1 MCRDS
6 VVHVVDDDASLRTA
20 LTRLLAASGYQTREY
35 ASAGEFL
42 VSEPDARP
50 GCVLLD
56 LELGGPSG
64 LDLQRALRR
73 QDSSLPIVF
82 MSGYGD
88 VARSVEAM
96 KAGAVDFLV
105 KPFGRDALV
114 GAVETA
120 IGIAT
125 SKAPPTHNTDVD
137 TRMQTREEA
146 NTALSGRERIV
157 LQGIA
162 KGLRN
167 KQIAAELGLCERTIK
182 SCRADLMR
190 KLNASS
196 LAELLRNAEERLPQS
211 MSPAS

>member
-1 MCRDS
+1 MNASRES

-20 LTRLLAASGYQTREY
+20 LTRLLSASGYDTKEY

-42 VSEPDARP
+42 VSEPDERP

-73 QDSSLPIVF
+73 QTPALPVVF

-96 KAGAVDFLV
+96 KAGAVDFLI
-105 KPFGRDALV
+105 KPFGRDSLV

-120 IGIAT
+120 L
-125 SKAPPTHNTDVD
+125 SLVQKPSSAPAADLT
-137 TRMQTREEA
+137 ES
-146 NTALSGRERIV
+146 ALSGREQVV

-162 KGLRN
+162 RGLRN

-182 SCRADLMR
+182 TCRAELMR
-190 KLNASS
+190 KFSATS
-196 LAELLRNAEERLPQS
+196 LAELIRNADKQTPSAVAQ
-211 MSPAS
+211 MS

>member
-1 MCRDS
+1 MNASRES

-20 LTRLLAASGYQTREY
+20 LTRLLVASGYDTKEY

-42 VSEPDARP
+42 VSEPDERP

-73 QDSSLPIVF
+73 QTPALPVVF

-96 KAGAVDFLV
+96 KAGAVDFLI
-105 KPFGRDALV
+105 KPFGRDSLV

-120 IGIAT
+120 L
-125 SKAPPTHNTDVD
+125 SLVQRPSAPPAADPA
-137 TRMQTREEA
+137 ES
-146 NTALSGRERIV
+146 ALSGREQVV

-182 SCRADLMR
+182 TCRAELMR
-190 KLNASS
+190 KFSATS
-196 LAELLRNAEERLPQS
+196 LAELIRNADRQTPSTAAQ
-211 MSPAS
+211 MS

>member
-1 MCRDS
+1 MNADRES
-6 VVHVVDDDASLRTA
+6 VVHIVDDDASMRAA
-20 LTRLLAASGYQTREY
+20 LARLLCASGYEAREY

-42 VSEPDARP
+42 VSEPDERP
-50 GCVLLD
+50 GCVLID

-73 QDSSLPIVF
+73 QPSSLPVVF

-96 KAGAVDFLV
+96 KAGAVDFLI

-120 IGIAT
+120 ISLVRRPGA
-125 SKAPPTHNTDVD
+125 APTHEAKSVLSD
-137 TRMQTREEA
+137 REE
-146 NTALSGRERIV
+146 IV
-157 LQGIA
+157 LQGVV

-167 KQIAAELGLCERTIK
+167 KQIAAELGLCERTVK
-182 SCRADLMR
+182 TCRAELMR
-190 KLNASS
+190 KFGANS
-196 LAELLRNAEERLPQS
+196 LAELLRNAGKRTGADAALPSAQ
-211 MSPAS
+211 MS

>member
-1 MCRDS
+1 MNESRDS
-6 VVHVVDDDASLRTA
+6 VVHVVDDDASMRAA
-20 LTRLLAASGYQTREY
+20 LSRLLTASGYQTKEY

-42 VSEPDARP
+42 VSEPDTRP

-73 QDSSLPIVF
+73 QESSLPIVF
-82 MSGYGD
+82 MSGYSD

-96 KAGAVDFLV
+96 KGGAVDFLI

-120 IGIAT
+120 IGLAHPRVP
-125 SKAPPTHNTDVD
+125 SSEMDNDNTDS
-137 TRMQTREEA
+137 ML
-146 NTALSGRERIV
+146 NGRERVV
-157 LQGIA
+157 LQGIS

-190 KLNASS
+190 KMGASS
-196 LAELLRNAEERLPQS
+196 LPELLRKAERRVPEANLQ
-211 MSPAS
+211 AS

>member
-1 MCRDS
+1 MNASRES

-20 LTRLLAASGYQTREY
+20 LTRLLSASGYDTKEY

-42 VSEPDARP
+42 VSEPDDRP

-73 QDSSLPIVF
+73 QTPALPVVF

-96 KAGAVDFLV
+96 KAGAVDFLI
-105 KPFGRDALV
+105 KPFGRDSLV

-120 IGIAT
+120 L
-125 SKAPPTHNTDVD
+125 SLVQRPSCAPAADPV
-137 TRMQTREEA
+137 ES
-146 NTALSGRERIV
+146 ALSGREQVV

-182 SCRADLMR
+182 TCRAELMR
-190 KLNASS
+190 KFSATS
-196 LAELLRNAEERLPQS
+196 LAELIRNADKQ
-211 MSPAS
+211 SPAAVAQMS

>member
-1 MCRDS
+1 MNACRES

-20 LTRLLAASGYQTREY
+20 LARLLAASGYDTKEY

-42 VSEPDARP
+42 VSDPDDRP

-73 QDSSLPIVF
+73 QTPALPVVF

-96 KAGAVDFLV
+96 KAGAVDFLI
-105 KPFGRDALV
+105 KPFGRDSLV

-120 IGIAT
+120 LSLVQRPSSI
-125 SKAPPTHNTDVD
+125 PTADSV
-137 TRMQTREEA
+137 ES
-146 NTALSGRERIV
+146 ALSSREQVV
-157 LQGIA
+157 LKGIA

-167 KQIAAELGLCERTIK
+167 KEIAAELCLCERTIK
-182 SCRADLMR
+182 TCRAELMR
-190 KLNASS
+190 KFSATS
-196 LAELLRNAEERLPQS
+196 LAELIRNADRQPAPHVAQ
-211 MSPAS
+211 MS

>member
-1 MCRDS
+1 MNECRDS
-6 VVHVVDDDASLRTA
+6 VVHVVDDDASMRAA
-20 LTRLLAASGYQTREY
+20 LSRLLCASGYHTKEY

-73 QDSSLPIVF
+73 QDSSLPVVF
-82 MSGYGD
+82 MSGYSD

-96 KAGAVDFLV
+96 KGGAVDFLI

-120 IGIAT
+120 ISLAHAK
-125 SKAPPTHNTDVD
+125 SPPGETLSGDTDS
-137 TRMQTREEA
+137 T
-146 NTALSGRERIV
+146 LSGRERVV
-157 LQGIA
+157 LQGIS

-190 KLNASS
+190 KLGASS
-196 LAELLRNAEERLPQS
+196 LAELLRNAERRAPEANLQ
-211 MSPAS
+211 AS

>member
-1 MCRDS
+1 MNASRES

-20 LTRLLAASGYQTREY
+20 LTRLLVASGYDTKEY

-42 VSEPDARP
+42 VSEPDERP

-73 QDSSLPIVF
+73 QTPALPVVF

-96 KAGAVDFLV
+96 KAGAVDFLI
-105 KPFGRDALV
+105 KPFGRDSLV

-120 IGIAT
+120 LSLVQRPSAT
-125 SKAPPTHNTDVD
+125 PVADPAES
-137 TRMQTREEA
+137 
-146 NTALSGRERIV
+146 ALSGREQVV

-182 SCRADLMR
+182 TCRAELMR
-190 KLNASS
+190 KFSATS
-196 LAELLRNAEERLPQS
+196 LAELIRNADRQTPSTAAQ
-211 MSPAS
+211 MS

>member
-1 MCRDS
+1 MNVSRDS

-20 LTRLLAASGYQTREY
+20 LSRLLTASGYQTKEY

-42 VSEPDARP
+42 VSDPDTRP

-73 QDSSLPIVF
+73 QASPLPVVF

-96 KAGAVDFLV
+96 KAGAVDFLI
-105 KPFGRDALV
+105 KPFGRDAVV
-114 GAVETA
+114 GAIETA
-120 IGIAT
+120 IAVAQA
-125 SKAPPTHNTDVD
+125 KAPPQAADVE
-137 TRMQTREEA
+137 TESPLT
-146 NTALSGRERIV
+146 GRERTV

-167 KQIAAELGLCERTIK
+167 KQIAAELGLCERTVK
-182 SCRADLMR
+182 TCRAELMR

-196 LAELLRNAEERLPQS
+196 LAELLINAQRHAPETTLR
-211 MSPAS
+211 MS

>member
-1 MCRDS
+1 MNASRES

-20 LTRLLAASGYQTREY
+20 LTRLLVASGYDTKEY

-42 VSEPDARP
+42 VSEPDERP

-73 QDSSLPIVF
+73 QTPALPVVF

-96 KAGAVDFLV
+96 KAGAVDFLI
-105 KPFGRDALV
+105 KPFGRDSLV

-120 IGIAT
+120 LSLVQRPSHSPVADPAEST
-125 SKAPPTHNTDVD
+125 
-137 TRMQTREEA
+137 
-146 NTALSGRERIV
+146 LSGREQVV

-182 SCRADLMR
+182 TCRAELMR
-190 KLNASS
+190 KFSATS
-196 LAELLRNAEERLPQS
+196 LAELIRNADRQTPSTAAQ
-211 MSPAS
+211 MS

>member
-1 MCRDS
+1 MNASRES
-6 VVHVVDDDASLRTA
+6 VVHVVDDDASMRTA
-20 LTRLLAASGYQTREY
+20 LTRLLSASGYDTKEY

-42 VSEPDARP
+42 VSEPDGRP
-50 GCVLLD
+50 GCVLVD

-73 QDSSLPIVF
+73 QASSFPVVF

-96 KAGAVDFLV
+96 KAGAVDFLI

-120 IGIAT
+120 FGLAR
-125 SKAPPTHNTDVD
+125 KASAEPQPDAVD
-137 TRMQTREEA
+137 RLLSEREQV
-146 NTALSGRERIV
+146 V

-182 SCRADLMR
+182 TCRADLMR
-190 KLNASS
+190 KFSATS
-196 LAELLRNAEERLPQS
+196 LADLLRNADKQTS
-211 MSPAS
+211 HAVAQMS